1 LEGNLKILFK
11 KRKWRKP
18 KLSRRVLAEM
28 KIGARNNG
36 LEWPMSEKINEKIK
50 NHGFIKNFRETK
62 TMIEGFKKVNEINK
76 NLRGNQERLEKL
88 REENKEKRYKDPLEF
103 NRFFK

>member
-1 LEGNLKILFK
+1 LK

-18 KLSRRVLAEM
+18 KLSKRVLAEM
-28 KIGARNNG
+28 KIGARINK
-36 LEWPMSEKINEKIK
+36 LEWPMPNEKLDKKPK

-62 TMIEGFKKVNEINK
+62 TMIEGFKRVNEINK